1 MKPIDAITVRN
12 FRFLLAT
19 SCSAVA
25 LLASVPASAA
35 SVGAVSSVALDGAAP
50 ILQADP
56 SGFPPVGS
64 SGSVDVLDYEFGS
77 GGSNALTHSYG
88 SSSGSFGSRS
98 SGTGNYIVSS
108 SFSYTDTITNTGVG
122 AVDALLTFH
131 VTAGQVDAVAS
142 AVGSSAS
149 SDFKITIA
157 TLGSGG
163 GVVAATE
170 IERSVASG
178 VVTASLSSSGTA
190 IDLLETDDGSGVTWG
205 ERAFTIDLGTVAAGA
220 SLSFNYLMETSATGI
235 TPVGTFTRTV
245 CDGYGGYGGYGS
257 VPTDLGLPAL
267 NSVVFDGGYGGYG
280 GGCSSSHEETYSGL
294 LSPAASSIARS
305 GDPLNLDP
313 KSGPDST
320 TNPIDPDFNGPAL
333 VTSVPEPASA
343 ALLGVGLVGLALL
356 RRRQGADAAASTGAD
371 W

>member
-1 MKPIDAITVRN
+1 MKPIDAMTPRN
-12 FRFLLAT
+12 FRLLLAT
-19 SCSAVA
+19 SCSAMA
-25 LLASVPASAA
+25 LLASIPASAA

-50 ILQADP
+50 TLLVDP

-64 SGSVDVLDYEFGS
+64 GGSVDVLDYEFGS

-88 SSSGSFGSRS
+88 SSGGSFGSRS

-122 AVDALLTFH
+122 TVDALLTFH
-131 VTAGQVDAVAS
+131 VTAGQVDAVAD

-170 IERSVASG
+170 IERSVADG
-178 VVTASLSSSGTA
+178 TVTSFLSSSGTA
-190 IDLLETDDGSGVTWG
+190 IDLLESDDGSGVSWG
-205 ERAFTIDLGTVAAGA
+205 ERAFTIDLGAIAAGA

-245 CDGYGGYGGYGS
+245 CDGYGGYGGYG
-257 VPTDLGLPAL
+257 PFLTDLGL
-267 NSVVFDGGYGGYG
+267 STVFDGGYGGYG
-280 GGCSSSHEETYSGL
+280 EGCSSTHEETYSGL
-294 LSPAASSIARS
+294 LNPAASSIARS
-305 GDPLNLDP
+305 GDPLNIDP
-313 KSGPDST
+313 TSGPDST
-320 TNPIDPDFNGPAL
+320 TNPLDPDFNGAAL

-356 RRRQGADAAASTGAD
+356 RRRQGAVAAASIGAD